1 MSRTATG
8 AACSAADDN
17 DDFNA
22 NDDDNDNDIDDDDV
36 QDWCSVQC
44 GLMTAGAPCAG
55 QCGLWLTKTFPCS
68 QLNTSGA
75 RGAASMAGY
84 SNLV

>member
-1 MSRTATG
+1 MLVDDA
-8 AACSAADDN
+8 DN
-17 DDFNA
+17 DH
-22 NDDDNDNDIDDDDV
+22 DDHSYDHDDHNDNDDV

-44 GLMTAGAPCAG
+44 GLMTAGASCTG
-55 QCGLWLTKTFPCS
+55 KCGLWLTKTFPCS